1 MFKKLYLLCVYLLMA
16 SSVFATEY
24 VEGYIYVEQYSI
36 IATASKD
43 NRIANGN
50 TAVNK
55 NTKTNAE
62 TQSLSSGEKQIP
74 NTQEVN
80 QAPSNKQVEE
90 NNNKE
95 TDSSFWWDIGIGIVG
110 IVALAVAIVALTYAS
125 VEIYNRFFKRK
136 KVNVSINKDEYDVG
150 AIEGTYKGTKT
161 INGGQQSQVSFSY
174 SKPSENPEIKI
185 PPSGGRGSERISAS
199 DLSAIKKDLLPEITN
214 ELNKKF
220 GDLKLSFNSELSR
233 VQNNLRSDLKNALDE
248 KKRDS
253 VSDDVIA
260 KKESQIR
267 DLTAQINTL
276 KKETARLNGNLNQIQ
291 SENARLESEKINIGK
306 KLETELA
313 EVSKKNKII
322 IEKDAKISELAEQN
336 NKDKEKIEKSE
347 KEIAKL
353 SRIKELFASKFK
365 SYLPEGLSI
374 SEGKNYAGEAFDELF
389 VDDSPK
395 SEAQTRETLIIISNL
410 IVLNASKSI
419 DDREAMKNSLLAIG
433 KAVVKL
439 YKLKNPEAGSTFS
452 YLKTWIE
459 SLNNG
464 ILSDTNFRLKIPM
477 ERQSFDSSTMIHES
491 GNGSNVRDI
500 SVWGIY
506 QKDERN
512 NLSCQVKAR
521 VIC

>member
-1 MFKKLYLLCVYLLMA
+1 MFKKLCLLCVYLLMA
-16 SSVFATEY
+16 SSVFATGY

-80 QAPSNKQVEE
+80 QAPSNKKVEE

-95 TDSSFWWDIGIGIVG
+95 IIRNIMWGIV
-110 IVALAVAIVALTYAS
+110 ILIAIVFLAIVS
-125 VEIYNRFFKRK
+125 VKIYKKRNSSFKRK

-150 AIEGTYKGTKT
+150 AIEGEGTYKDTKT

-174 SKPSENPEIKI
+174 HKPSGNPGNKI
-185 PPSGGRGSERISAS
+185 PTSGDRGSERISAS
-199 DLSAIKKDLLPEITN
+199 DLSAIKKDLLQEITN

-220 GDLKLSFNSELSR
+220 VDLKLSFNSELSR

-276 KKETARLNGNLNQIQ
+276 KNETARLNGNLNQIQ

>member
-1 MFKKLYLLCVYLLMA
+1 MA
-16 SSVFATEY
+16 SSVFATGY
-24 VEGYIYVEQYSI
+24 VKGYIYVEQYSI

-74 NTQEVN
+74 NTQKVN

-90 NNNKE
+90 NNNKKIV
-95 TDSSFWWDIGIGIVG
+95 SYIIWVIGILI
-110 IVALAVAIVALTYAS
+110 AIVVFDMAYRYFFKKP
-125 VEIYNRFFKRK
+125 IPNICNRFFKRK
-136 KVNVSINKDEYDVG
+136 KVNVSINKDEYDGG
-150 AIEGTYKGTKT
+150 AIEGTYKDAKT
-161 INGGQQSQVSFSY
+161 INGGPQSQVNFSY

-185 PPSGGRGSERISAS
+185 PPSDGRGSERISAS
-199 DLSAIKKDLLPEITN
+199 DLSAIKKDLLQEITNELN

-248 KKRDS
+248 KKRTS

-374 SEGKNYAGEAFDELF
+374 SEGKNYASEAFDELF

>member
-1 MFKKLYLLCVYLLMA
+1 MA
-16 SSVFATEY
+16 SSVFATGY
-24 VEGYIYVEQYSI
+24 VKGYIYVEQYSI

-74 NTQEVN
+74 NTQKVN

-95 TDSSFWWDIGIGIVG
+95 TDSSFWWDIGIVG
-110 IVALAVAIVALTYAS
+110 IVALAIAIAIVALTYAS
-125 VEIYNRFFKRK
+125 VEIYNKRK
-136 KVNVSINKDEYDVG
+136 KVNVSINKDEYDDG
-150 AIEGTYKGTKT
+150 AIEGMYKGTKT
-161 INGGQQSQVSFSY
+161 TNGGPQSQVNFSY

-185 PPSGGRGSERISAS
+185 PPSDGRGSERISAS

-220 GDLKLSFNSELSR
+220 WDLKLSFNSELSR

-374 SEGKNYAGEAFDELF
+374 SEGKNYASEAFDELF

>member
-24 VEGYIYVEQYSI
+24 VIYVEQDSI

-74 NTQEVN
+74 NTQKVN

-95 TDSSFWWDIGIGIVG
+95 TDSSFWWGIVIG
-110 IVALAVAIVALTYAS
+110 FLVGSIIATFLAMAYS
-125 VEIYNRFFKRK
+125 YFKRK

-150 AIEGTYKGTKT
+150 SIEGTYKDTKT
-161 INGGQQSQVSFSY
+161 INGGQQSQVSSY
-174 SKPSENPEIKI
+174 SKPSENPGI
-185 PPSGGRGSERISAS
+185 PPSGGSGSERISAS

-248 KKRDS
+248 KKRAS

-291 SENARLESEKINIGK
+291 SENAHLESEKINIGK

>member
-16 SSVFATEY
+16 SSVFATGY
-24 VEGYIYVEQYSI
+24 VKGYIYVEQYSI

-74 NTQEVN
+74 NTQKVN

-90 NNNKE
+90 NNNKKIV
-95 TDSSFWWDIGIGIVG
+95 SYFAWGSGILIVIVG
-110 IVALAVAIVALTYAS
+110 LAMAGVK
-125 VEIYNRFFKRK
+125 IYEKLNSFFKRK
-136 KVNVSINKDEYDVG
+136 KVNVSINKGEYDVG

-174 SKPSENPEIKI
+174 PKLSGNPGTKI
-185 PPSGGRGSERISAS
+185 PPSDGRGSERISAS
-199 DLSAIKKDLLPEITN
+199 DLSDIKKDLLQEITN

-220 GDLKLSFNSELSR
+220 VDLKLSFNSELSR

-248 KKRDS
+248 KKRAS

-267 DLTAQINTL
+267 DLTAQINNL

>member
-1 MFKKLYLLCVYLLMA
+1 MA
-16 SSVFATEY
+16 SSVFATGY
-24 VEGYIYVEQYSI
+24 VKGYIYVEQYSI

-62 TQSLSSGEKQIP
+62 TQSLSSGEKRIP
-74 NTQEVN
+74 NTQKVN

-90 NNNKE
+90 NNNKKIV
-95 TDSSFWWDIGIGIVG
+95 SYIIWVIGILI
-110 IVALAVAIVALTYAS
+110 AIVVLAMAYS
-125 VEIYNRFFKRK
+125 YFFNKPIPNIFNSFSKRK
-136 KVNVSINKDEYDVG
+136 KVNVSINKGECDGG
-150 AIEGTYKGTKT
+150 AIEGTYKDTKT
-161 INGGQQSQVSFSY
+161 TNGGPQSQVSFSY
-174 SKPSENPEIKI
+174 PKPSENPGII

-199 DLSAIKKDLLPEITN
+199 DLSAIKKDLLQEITN

-220 GDLKLSFNSELSR
+220 VDLKLSFNSELSR

-248 KKRDS
+248 KKRAS

-374 SEGKNYAGEAFDELF
+374 SEGKNYASEAFDELF

>member
-24 VEGYIYVEQYSI
+24 VIYVEQDSI

-74 NTQEVN
+74 NTQKVN
-80 QAPSNKQVEE
+80 QAPANKQVEE
-90 NNNKE
+90 NNNKGIY
-95 TDSSFWWDIGIGIVG
+95 SFLKLDNIILLVLAFLAIL
-110 IVALAVAIVALTYAS
+110 ALFIIWLILS
-125 VEIYNRFFKRK
+125 NNPKYNRFFKRK
-136 KVNVSINKDEYDVG
+136 KVNVSINKGENDDG
-150 AIEGTYKGTKT
+150 DMEGKYKDAKT
-161 INGGQQSQVSFSY
+161 INGGAQSQVSFSP
-174 SKPSENPEIKI
+174 KLSENPGI
-185 PPSGGRGSERISAS
+185 PPSGGSGSERISAS
-199 DLSAIKKDLLPEITN
+199 DLSTIKKDLLQEITN

-220 GDLKLSFNSELSR
+220 VDLKLSFNSELSR

-248 KKRDS
+248 KKRAS

-374 SEGKNYAGEAFDELF
+374 SEGKNYASEAFDELF

-410 IVLNASKSI
+410 IVLNASKTI

>member
-16 SSVFATEY
+16 SSVFATGY
-24 VEGYIYVEQYSI
+24 VKGYIYVEQYSI

-62 TQSLSSGEKQIP
+62 TQSLSLGKKQIP

-95 TDSSFWWDIGIGIVG
+95 TDSSFWWDIGIGIVC
-110 IVALAVAIVALTYAS
+110 IVALAIAIVLLIAS
-125 VEIYNRFFKRK
+125 VKIYNKRK
-136 KVNVSINKDEYDVG
+136 KVNVSINKGEYDVG

-174 SKPSENPEIKI
+174 HKPSGNPGIKI
-185 PPSGGRGSERISAS
+185 PSSGGRGSERISAS
-199 DLSAIKKDLLPEITN
+199 DLSAIKKDLLQEITN

-248 KKRDS
+248 KKRAS

>member
-1 MFKKLYLLCVYLLMA
+1 MA
-16 SSVFATEY
+16 SSVFATGY
-24 VEGYIYVEQYSI
+24 VKGYIYVEQYSI

-62 TQSLSSGEKQIP
+62 TQSLSSGKKQIP

-95 TDSSFWWDIGIGIVG
+95 TDSSFGEGIGYG
-110 IVALAVAIVALTYAS
+110 ILIGLIIATIFAMAYS
-125 VEIYNRFFKRK
+125 YFFKRK
-136 KVNVSINKDEYDVG
+136 KVNVSINKGEYDVG

-174 SKPSENPEIKI
+174 SKPIGNPGIKI

-199 DLSAIKKDLLPEITN
+199 DLSAIKKDLLQEITN

-220 GDLKLSFNSELSR
+220 VDLKLSFNSELSR

-248 KKRDS
+248 KKRAS

>member
-16 SSVFATEY
+16 SSVFATGY
-24 VEGYIYVEQYSI
+24 VKGYIYVEQDSI

-80 QAPSNKQVEE
+80 QTPANKQVEE

-95 TDSSFWWDIGIGIVG
+95 TDSSFWWGIVIG
-110 IVALAVAIVALTYAS
+110 FLLGSIIATILALAMAYS
-125 VEIYNRFFKRK
+125 FFKCK
-136 KVNVSINKDEYDVG
+136 KVNVSINKDEYDG
-150 AIEGTYKGTKT
+150 GSMEGTYKDTKT
-161 INGGQQSQVSFSY
+161 INGGQQSQVSSY
-174 SKPSENPEIKI
+174 SKPSENPGTKI
-185 PPSGGRGSERISAS
+185 PPSDGRGSERISAS
-199 DLSAIKKDLLPEITN
+199 DLSAIKKDLLQEITN

-220 GDLKLSFNSELSR
+220 VDLKLSFNSELSR
-233 VQNNLRSDLKNALDE
+233 VQNNLRSDLKNVLDE
-248 KKRDS
+248 KKRAS

>member
-16 SSVFATEY
+16 SSVFATGY
-24 VEGYIYVEQYSI
+24 VKGYIYVEQDSI

-62 TQSLSSGEKQIP
+62 TQSLSSGKKQIP
-74 NTQEVN
+74 NTQKVN
-80 QAPSNKQVEE
+80 QTPANKQVEE

-95 TDSSFWWDIGIGIVG
+95 TDSSFWWGIVIG
-110 IVALAVAIVALTYAS
+110 FLLGSIIATILAMAYS
-125 VEIYNRFFKRK
+125 YFKRK

-150 AIEGTYKGTKT
+150 AIEGTYKDTKT
-161 INGGQQSQVSFSY
+161 INGGQQSQVSSY
-174 SKPSENPEIKI
+174 SKPSENPGI
-185 PPSGGRGSERISAS
+185 PPSGGSGSERISAS

-248 KKRDS
+248 KKRAS
-253 VSDDVIA
+253 LSDDVIA
-260 KKESQIR
+260 KKESQIG

>member
-1 MFKKLYLLCVYLLMA
+1 MA
-16 SSVFATEY
+16 SSVFATGY
-24 VEGYIYVEQYSI
+24 VKGYIYVEQDSI

-62 TQSLSSGEKQIP
+62 TQSLSSGKKQIP
-74 NTQEVN
+74 NTQKVN
-80 QAPSNKQVEE
+80 QTPANKQVEE

-95 TDSSFWWDIGIGIVG
+95 TDSSFWWGIVIG
-110 IVALAVAIVALTYAS
+110 FLLGSIIATILAMAYS
-125 VEIYNRFFKRK
+125 YFKRK

-150 AIEGTYKGTKT
+150 AIEGTYKDTKT
-161 INGGQQSQVSFSY
+161 INGGQQSQVSSY
-174 SKPSENPEIKI
+174 SKPSENPGI
-185 PPSGGRGSERISAS
+185 PPSGGSGSERISAS

-248 KKRDS
+248 KKRAS
-253 VSDDVIA
+253 LSDDVIA
-260 KKESQIR
+260 KKESQIG

>member
-24 VEGYIYVEQYSI
+24 VIYVEQDSI

-90 NNNKE
+90 NNNKGIY
-95 TDSSFWWDIGIGIVG
+95 SFLKLDNIILLVLAFLAIL
-110 IVALAVAIVALTYAS
+110 ALFIIWLKLS
-125 VEIYNRFFKRK
+125 NNPKYNRFFKRK
-136 KVNVSINKDEYDVG
+136 KVNVSINKGEYDVG

-174 SKPSENPEIKI
+174 SKPIGNPGIKI

-199 DLSAIKKDLLPEITN
+199 DLSAIKKDLLQEITN

-248 KKRDS
+248 KKRAS

-410 IVLNASKSI
+410 IVLNASKTI

>member
-1 MFKKLYLLCVYLLMA
+1 MA
-16 SSVFATEY
+16 SSVFATGY
-24 VEGYIYVEQYSI
+24 VKGYIYVEQDSI

-74 NTQEVN
+74 NTQKVN
-80 QAPSNKQVEE
+80 QTPANKQVEE

-95 TDSSFWWDIGIGIVG
+95 TDSSFWWGIVIG
-110 IVALAVAIVALTYAS
+110 FLLGSIIATILALAVAYS
-125 VEIYNRFFKRK
+125 YFKRK
-136 KVNVSINKDEYDVG
+136 KVNVSINKGEDDGG
-150 AIEGTYKGTKT
+150 AIEGTYKDTKT
-161 INGGQQSQVSFSY
+161 INGGSQSQVSFSY
-174 SKPSENPEIKI
+174 PKPSENPGNKI
-185 PPSGGRGSERISAS
+185 PPSGGSGSERISAS

-220 GDLKLSFNSELSR
+220 VDLKLSFNSELSR

-248 KKRDS
+248 KKRAS

-260 KKESQIR
+260 KKESQIG

>member
-24 VEGYIYVEQYSI
+24 VIYVEQDSI

-74 NTQEVN
+74 NTQKVN

-95 TDSSFWWDIGIGIVG
+95 TDSSFWWGIVIG
-110 IVALAVAIVALTYAS
+110 FLVGSIIATFLAMAYS
-125 VEIYNRFFKRK
+125 YFKRK
-136 KVNVSINKDEYDVG
+136 KVNVSISKDEYDVG
-150 AIEGTYKGTKT
+150 SIEGTYKDTKT
-161 INGGQQSQVSFSY
+161 INGGQQSQVSSC
-174 SKPSENPEIKI
+174 SKPSENPGI
-185 PPSGGRGSERISAS
+185 PPSGGSGSERISAS

-220 GDLKLSFNSELSR
+220 VDLKLSFNSELSR

-248 KKRDS
+248 KKRAS

>member
-1 MFKKLYLLCVYLLMA
+1 MA
-16 SSVFATEY
+16 SSVFATGY
-24 VEGYIYVEQYSI
+24 VKGYIYVEQYSI

-62 TQSLSSGEKQIP
+62 TQSLSSGKKQIP

-95 TDSSFWWDIGIGIVG
+95 TDSSFWWDIDIGIGIVG
-110 IVALAVAIVALTYAS
+110 IVALAIAVALAMAS
-125 VEIYNRFFKRK
+125 VKIYNKRK
-136 KVNVSINKDEYDVG
+136 KVNVSINKGEYDVG

-174 SKPSENPEIKI
+174 SKPIGNPGIKI
-185 PPSGGRGSERISAS
+185 PPSGGSGSERISAS
-199 DLSAIKKDLLPEITN
+199 DLSAIKKDLLQEITN

-248 KKRDS
+248 KKRAS

>member
-1 MFKKLYLLCVYLLMA
+1 MA
-16 SSVFATEY
+16 SSVFATGY
-24 VEGYIYVEQYSI
+24 VKGYIYVEQYSI

-74 NTQEVN
+74 NTQKVN

-95 TDSSFWWDIGIGIVG
+95 TDSSFWWDIGIVG
-110 IVALAVAIVALTYAS
+110 IVALAIAIAIVALTYAS
-125 VEIYNRFFKRK
+125 VEIYNKRK
-136 KVNVSINKDEYDVG
+136 KVNVSINKDEYDDG
-150 AIEGTYKGTKT
+150 AIEGMYKGTKT
-161 INGGQQSQVSFSY
+161 TNGGPQSQVNISY

-185 PPSGGRGSERISAS
+185 PPSDGRGSERISAS

-220 GDLKLSFNSELSR
+220 WDLKLSFNSELSR

-374 SEGKNYAGEAFDELF
+374 SEGKNYASEAFDELF